1 MTDGRYPDGDPYGR
15 GVADEVYGTGNH
27 TAYPAYDAYDTGANA
42 AYGAN
47 AYDSDSWSGSWQT
60 GGHQTPAYPQESYPA
75 GAGQNGYDPSL
86 YGTSPVYGA
95 ATDDYGHDSGA
106 YTAFSYD
113 GSGAYAAVDT
123 GGSGAYAAVDV
134 GGSGAYAAVDTGG
147 SGAYAAVDASGGY
160 PAYDSGA
167 YQAYG
172 ADGTYGQATAA
183 VPQADYPQYEQTA
196 WSGDVLTAVQ
206 EQPGTWASEAWST
219 DGTAATG
226 WYDTATAVQAAPAP
240 ALDRHDAPAWDA
252 SPAPHLEGA
261 DPFAGT
267 QEFALG
273 FAAHDTG
280 GTAVAFAPGEA
291 FDTDGRTDEFADH
304 AAHSG
309 SSDAPAPH
317 ADGHPDS
324 TMTAEFSVAAVRD
337 AVRDEDDG
345 YDDESADDDEPD
357 GAAAAAA
364 AVGAPRTISASAAS
378 SRAARRKTTRRT
390 RPMVKV
396 AGGSLGVLGAA
407 AMAVAA
413 AGGIQ
418 ADTPNRSDD
427 TIASGVD
434 VPLASSP
441 LDQQFTQLQES
452 AEDFADRASRTQ
464 ARVALEEKQAEIAR
478 QQAEQARI
486 QAEQA
491 KLAEEERVKK
501 EQERPKFMLPVRP
514 GLSAYFG
521 QAGGRW
527 SSLHTGI
534 DFPVSTGTSVR
545 AVTDGVVRT
554 QWNSAYG
561 NMVILTAPDGT
572 ETWYCHLSRAK
583 VVSGPVKAGDVIAY
597 SGNTGN
603 STGPHLHLEVRPGG
617 GAPVNPIPWLRNKG
631 LDPT

>member
-1 MTDGRYPDGDPYGR
+1 MTDGRYPDGDPYSR
-15 GVADEVYGTGNH
+15 GVADEVYGTGAAYQG
-27 TAYPAYDAYDTGANA
+27 TSAAYPAYDAYDTGANA
-42 AYGAN
+42 AYGTN
-47 AYDSDSWSGSWQT
+47 AYDSGTWQT
-60 GGHQTPAYPQESYPA
+60 GGYQPPTYPQESYPA
-75 GAGQNGYDPSL
+75 GAGQNGYDPSV

-95 ATDDYGHDSGA
+95 ATDNYGQDSGA
-106 YTAFSYD
+106 YTAYSYD
-113 GSGAYAAVDT
+113 
-123 GGSGAYAAVDV
+123 
-134 GGSGAYAAVDTGG
+134 G

-172 ADGTYGQATAA
+172 TDGTYGQATTAM
-183 VPQADYPQYEQTA
+183 PQADYGQYEQNT
-196 WSGDVLTAVQ
+196 WTGDVLTAVQ
-206 EQPGTWASEAWST
+206 EQPGVWTSEAWTT
-219 DGTAATG
+219 DAAATG
-226 WYDTATAVQAAPAP
+226 WYDAQAAVQAPAP
-240 ALDRHDAPAWDA
+240 AYTDDYDGSGAWDAPAPQQFEA
-252 SPAPHLEGA
+252 V

-267 QEFALG
+267 QEFSVA
-273 FAAHDTG
+273 
-280 GTAVAFAPGEA
+280 AVAFDQGTAYPADEYA
-291 FDTDGRTDEFADH
+291 NEFADEFPDPAADSGFH
-304 AAHSG
+304 AVS
-309 SSDAPAPH
+309 H
-317 ADGHPDS
+317 ALSHPDA
-324 TMTAEFSVAAVRD
+324 TETTEFSVAAVRD
-337 AVRDEDDG
+337 TGFDDARDEDDEETAF
-345 YDDESADDDEPD
+345 DSAPDDDEID

-364 AVGAPRTISASAAS
+364 AVGARPLSPSAAS
-378 SRAARRKTTRRT
+378 NRAARRKTTRRT

-427 TIASGVD
+427 TVASGVD
-434 VPLASSP
+434 VPLVASP

-478 QQAEQARI
+478 QQAEQARL

-491 KLAEEERVKK
+491 KLAEQERVKK
-501 EQERPKFMLPVRP
+501 EQERPKFALPVRP

-534 DFPVSTGTSVR
+534 DFPVSVGTSVH

-617 GAPVNPIPWLRNKG
+617 GAPINPIPWLRNKG

>member
-1 MTDGRYPDGDPYGR
+1 MTDGRYPDGDPYGH

-27 TAYPAYDAYDTGANA
+27 AAYPAYDTGANT
-42 AYGAN
+42 AYGAT
-47 AYDSDSWSGSWQT
+47 AYDSGSWQT
-60 GGHQTPAYPQESYPA
+60 GGYQSPDGVGDPGGYPQEFYPA
-75 GAGQNGYDPSL
+75 GTGQNGYDPSA
-86 YGTSPVYGA
+86 YGTSTAYSAVTDGYGD
-95 ATDDYGHDSGA
+95 TSGA

-123 GGSGAYAAVDV
+123 
-134 GGSGAYAAVDTGG
+134 
-147 SGAYAAVDASGGY
+147 SGGY

-172 ADGTYGQATAA
+172 DGTYGQGVAA
-183 VPQADYPQYEQTA
+183 VPQTGYEQYDQHEQHA

-206 EQPGTWASEAWST
+206 DQPGVWTPETWTTEEAAVS
-219 DGTAATG
+219 
-226 WYDTATAVQAAPAP
+226 WYDPATAGQAQAPAVDDY
-240 ALDRHDAPAWDA
+240 ADAPAWET
-252 SPAPHLEGA
+252 APPQTFEGV

-267 QEFALG
+267 QEFRLDLSSPLAS
-273 FAAHDTG
+273 
-280 GTAVAFAPGEA
+280 P
-291 FDTDGRTDEFADH
+291 DTDGTAPTFDQGGSYGADDYANDFADGLADEFTGQSSYSVHTGHHPDSAGDGDTR
-304 AAHSG
+304 AA
-309 SSDAPAPH
+309 
-317 ADGHPDS
+317 GHPD
-324 TMTAEFSVAAVRD
+324 TTETTEFSVAAVRD
-337 AVRDEDDG
+337 ALVE
-345 YDDESADDDEPD
+345 ESADHRTHDDDASDDYARTPARD
-357 GAAAAAA
+357 DDARVGAASAAA
-364 AVGAPRTISASAAS
+364 AVGARALSPSAAS
-378 SRAARRKTTRRT
+378 NRAARRKTTRRT

-427 TIASGVD
+427 TVASGVD

-491 KLAEEERVKK
+491 RLAEEERIKA
-501 EQERPKFMLPVRP
+501 EQMRPKYALPVRP

-534 DFPVSTGTSVR
+534 DFPVSSGTPVH

-583 VVSGPVKAGDVIAY
+583 VVSGPVKAGAVIAY

-603 STGPHLHLEVRPGG
+603 STGPHLHLEVHPGG
-617 GAPVNPIPWLRNKG
+617 GAAVNPVSWLRNKG